1 MSSVSPATRMK
12 SDERRQLVLEAAT
25 SVFGERGYVGTT
37 TDAVAKAAGVSQ
49 PYVVRMFGTKE
60 ALFIAVLT
68 RALERLLVAFRLAI
82 AGEGPAHP
90 SGSTDMHARLGA
102 AYGELLSDRGLLLS
116 LMHGFILGSDP
127 AIGACARGG
136 FLEVYR
142 VLRDEAGF
150 SAEETHEFLAHGM
163 LLNTLIG
170 IRMAADYETDP
181 GAREL
186 LDTALPTK
194 LDFLLSLDAQPPGAA
209 IARTLGA

>member
-1 MSSVSPATRMK
+1 MSSVSPAIRMK
-12 SDERRQLVLEAAT
+12 SDARRELVLEAAT
-25 SVFGERGYVGTT
+25 SVFGERGYVGATT
-37 TDAVAKAAGVSQ
+37 AAVAEAAGVSQ

-68 RALERLLVAFRLAI
+68 RALDRLLVAFRIAI
-82 AGEGPAHP
+82 AGDGPAHP

-102 AYGELLSDRGLLLS
+102 AYGELLTDRGLLLS

-127 AIGACARGG
+127 VIGPCARGG
-136 FLEVYR
+136 FLQVYR
-142 VLRDEAGF
+142 LLRDEAGF
-150 SAEETHEFLAHGM
+150 SADEVHEFLAHGM

-170 IRMAADYETDP
+170 IRMAADYATDP

-194 LDFLLSLDAQPPGAA
+194 LDFLLGLDGEPA
-209 IARTLGA
+209 